1 MKQFL
6 SLLLVL
12 LLVSACQNKEKF
24 GYIDRSVVINGYE
37 KKVNL
42 EQRFEIMNQGFIKR
56 RDSIIQ
62 AYELERTEAS
72 VLAQTMTPQQVQE
85 LSQQFQQK
93 EAFIG
98 QQIQAEQQQL
108 QQAFDAEIDSVI
120 KEVKEYVTTYGK
132 ANNYTFIF
140 GTSDAT
146 NTVMFSSETNDIS
159 QTILDQLNSDY
170 KKAN

>member
-1 MKQFL
+1 MKQVL
-6 SLLLVL
+6 SFLVL
-12 LLVSACQNKEKF
+12 LLVVTACQNQEKL

-37 KKVNL
+37 KKINI
-42 EQRFEIMNQGFIKR
+42 EQRFEVMNQDFIKR
-56 RDSIIQ
+56 RDSLIQ
-62 AYELERTEAS
+62 AYELERTQAS
-72 VLAQTMTPQQVQE
+72 VRAQSMTPQQVQQ

-98 QQIQAEQQQL
+98 QQIQTEQQQL

-146 NTVMFSSETNDIS
+146 NTVMFSSEANDIS

-170 KKAN
+170 KKSN